1 MALKDAAGLVKMY
14 AMINIE
20 RYQNV
25 AVGDTVAECQDA
37 YLQMLAQEGT
47 ISQEAA
53 AEVAASTQT
62 SGTIATM
69 AQAVVDGN
77 SHFYVTL
84 EGDDAIYDFALPAML
99 PIVTYQVG
107 DEVEFSYAE
116 GEASNPVTSFGD
128 ATATGTAFE
137 DAETGEEGEP
147 AAEAAGADEA
157 TDSAAET
164 DGAEA

>member
-1 MALKDAAGLVKMY
+1 
-14 AMINIE
+14 
-20 RYQNV
+20 
-25 AVGDTVAECQDA
+25 
-37 YLQMLAQEGT
+37 
-47 ISQEAA
+47 
-53 AEVAASTQT
+53 
-62 SGTIATM
+62 M

-137 DAETGEEGEP
+137 DAEAGEEGEP
-147 AAEAAGADEA
+147 AAEATGADEA
-157 TDSAAET
+157 TDPAAET
-164 DGAEA
+164 DGAEAQGRALGEERRDRGGRCLCDAGPLACRGLCALVPCMPTPRAPVPCMPAHCASKPAIFSRFAPGG